1 MERADVI
8 ARPPINSQFAQDA
21 PDEAGELVGVARTGV
36 TVIMP
41 RGGDVWRN
49 PAFAAAHSFNGCG
62 EMTGLLWIEE
72 SGQLSHP
79 IALTSTHHVGTV
91 HEALVA
97 YAQEHGHTEHG
108 SLPVV
113 GETWDGLSLI
123 HI

>member
-1 MERADVI
+1 MTRLRDLGITIGEFPPGLHNAITDV
-8 ARPPINSQFAQDA
+8 
-21 PDEAGELVGVARTGV
+21 AGTLVGHATIIHDTPRVARTGV

-62 EMTGLLWIEE
+62 EMTGLLWVEE

-91 HEALVA
+91 HEALIA
-97 YAQEHGHTEHG
+97 YA
-108 SLPVV
+108 
-113 GETWDGLSLI
+113 
-123 HI
+123 

>member
-1 MERADVI
+1 MTRLRDLGITIGEFPPGPHNAITDVAGTLVGHTTI
-8 ARPPINSQFAQDA
+8 IHDA
-21 PDEAGELVGVARTGV
+21 PRVARTGV

-62 EMTGLLWIEE
+62 EMTGLLWVEE

-91 HEALVA
+91 HEALIA
-97 YAQEHGHTEHG
+97 YA
-108 SLPVV
+108 
-113 GETWDGLSLI
+113 
-123 HI
+123 